1 MQNIYFRKLAS
12 ELISLALKTNSEN
25 ELSSI
30 EAEFIRRLNKT
41 KENKKN
47 KSNSWVNRRIEKLSG
62 YINQIVSIKDLKFSL
77 CDSKQLLTNKENWYE
92 VFKIHPK
99 KLIKYESRLFV
110 GKNEQPI
117 SDDNDYCDNFF
128 SIGKYIRV
136 RDRNNAEKIDA
147 DFSKKIL
154 LCKDFYVSSLNYFCE
169 ILEQIVTEA
178 GKFIISTVP
187 SSQINKTNGIDCTA
201 HLLSCKI
208 KGVLDG
214 TAICAIQKKSVG
226 SWKSFSDH
234 NKSLL
239 KRIKSLPKK
248 SLGGLRSF
256 KIEYESLIINELW
269 RKKIK
274 DRIILLIDDVITSG
288 TSMETCQ
295 NILLQAG
302 ARRVICLAL
311 GRTQN
316 KIT

>member
-12 ELISLALKTNSEN
+12 ELINLALKTKSED
-25 ELSSI
+25 ELNSI
-30 EAEFIRRLNKT
+30 EDEFIRRLNKT

-47 KSNSWVNRRIEKLSG
+47 KSISWVNRRIEKLSG
-62 YINQIVSIKDLKFSL
+62 YVNQIFSIKELKFSSYDL
-77 CDSKQLLTNKENWYE
+77 KQLLTNKENWNE

-99 KLIKYESRLFV
+99 KFIKYDGRLSV

-117 SDDNDYCDNFF
+117 LNDNDYCDNFF
-128 SIGKYIRV
+128 SIGKYIPV
-136 RDRNNAEKIDA
+136 RYRQNADKFDA
-147 DFSKKIL
+147 DFSKYIL
-154 LCKDFYVSSLNYFCE
+154 SCKDFYVSSLNYFFE
-169 ILEQIVTEA
+169 LLEKILTDA

-187 SSQINKTNGIDCTA
+187 SSQIEKTNGIDLIA
-201 HLLSCKI
+201 HLLSLKI

-214 TAICAIQKKSVG
+214 TAICAIQKKSAG
-226 SWKSFSDH
+226 GWNYFSDY

-239 KRIKSLPKK
+239 KRIKNLPKK

-311 GRTQN
+311 GRTQ
-316 KIT
+316 